1 MGAMCT
7 NVLLVPHVQFLYMTM
22 DLNIYI
28 NMFLISEMS
37 EFDPRGG
44 GGQNSSKMFDIQNF
58 SILQG
63 EGEGL
68 IENSSQFFSF

>member
-58 SILQG
+58 FNPPRGRGRPNL
-63 EGEGL
+63 E
-68 IENSSQFFSF
+68 FFPIF